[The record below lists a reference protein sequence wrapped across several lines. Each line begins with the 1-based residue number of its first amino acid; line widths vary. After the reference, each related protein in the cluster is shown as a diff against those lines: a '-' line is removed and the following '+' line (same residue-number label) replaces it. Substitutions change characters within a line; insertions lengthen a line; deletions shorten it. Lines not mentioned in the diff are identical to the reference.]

1 MWDQVSSFL
10 ISVASFVAVLSIVV
24 FVHEFGHFQ
33 VARWFKVK
41 VDSFSIGFGPEI
53 LARTSK
59 AGIRWRLSLLPLGGY
74 VKFTGDKDEASTPDF
89 SQPKADASSGLL
101 HAQPVGV
108 RAAVVAAG
116 PAANFIFALAVY
128 SVLFGTIGETI
139 QRPVVSAVSPGGAAE
154 AAGLKAGDLITA
166 IDGNKIKSF
175 RDLQSVV
182 MVSGGEKLDIEVK
195 RGEQTLN
202 FDATPQ
208 VVERETPFGDM
219 ETQGALGIASNYSAD
234 TVSHINFNP
243 IEAMGRAGEQTASVV
258 GTQINFIKA
267 LIRGAMSP
275 GHLSGPLG
283 IGQLAGKVTENSIE
297 GAGPDANAAKVAE
310 SVFLGLVQLMA
321 FLSIA
326 IGFMNLLPLP
336 VLDGGHLVFYA
347 AEAVRGKPIS
357 EKVQAISFRIGLA
370 CILSLFVFA
379 TFQDLDRIGLFNMLK
394 GVGAA
399 G

>member
-1 MWDQVSSFL
+1 MLDQIGTIA
-10 ISVASFVAVLSIVV
+10 ISIASFIAVLSIVV
-24 FVHEFGHFQ
+24 FVHEYGHFQ
-33 VARWFKVK
+33 VARWFGIK

-59 AGIRWRLSLLPLGGY
+59 AGIRWRLSALPLGGY

-89 SQPKADASSGLL
+89 SAPPADKSSGLL

-116 PAANFIFALAVY
+116 PAANFLFAIVVY
-128 SVLFGTIGETI
+128 WLLFAGLGETI
-139 QRPVVSAVSPGGAAE
+139 QRPIISMIDPKGAAAE
-154 AAGLKAGDLITA
+154 AGLKVGDEIIQ
-166 IDGNKIKSF
+166 IDGQKIVSF
-175 RDLQSVV
+175 AQLQTKVI
-182 MVSGGEKLDIEVK
+182 VSGKQPLDIVVK
-195 RGEQTLN
+195 RGSDTVN
-202 FDATPQ
+202 MVATPK

-219 ETQGALGIASNYSAD
+219 ESQGALGIGATPTRE
-234 TVSHINFNP
+234 TVMQLRFNP
-243 IEAMGRAGEQTASVV
+243 IEAGGRAVGQTWSVIE
-258 GTQINFIKA
+258 TQMNFIGA
-267 LIRGAMSP
+267 LVRGGMSP

-283 IGQLAGKVTENSIE
+283 IGQIAGKVTENSVE
-297 GAGPDANAAKVAE
+297 GAGPNANAGAIAE
-310 SVFLGLVQLMA
+310 SVFFGLVQLMA
-321 FLSIA
+321 VLSIS

-347 AEAVRGKPIS
+347 AEALRGKPVP
-357 EKVQAISFRIGLA
+357 EKVQAVSFKVGLA

-379 TFQDLDRIGLFNMLK
+379 TFQDLDRVGLFHLLK

>member
-1 MWDQVSSFL
+1 MLDQL
-10 ISVASFVAVLSIVV
+10 GTIAISIASFVVVLSIVV

-33 VARWFKVK
+33 VARWFNVK

-53 LARTSK
+53 LARTSR
-59 AGIRWRLSLLPLGGY
+59 AGIRWRLSALPLGGY

-89 SQPKADASSGLL
+89 SAPPADASSGLL

-116 PAANFIFALAVY
+116 PAANFIFAIAVY
-128 SVLFGTIGETI
+128 WVLFGTMGETV
-139 QRPVVSAVSPGGAAE
+139 QRPLISLVQAGGAAAE
-154 AAGLKAGDLITA
+154 AGMLVGDEIIS
-166 IDGNKIKSF
+166 IDGAKIDSF
-175 RDLQSVV
+175 TQLQSKVL
-182 MVSGGEKLDIEVK
+182 VSAKEPLTIVVK
-195 RGEQTLN
+195 RGTQTVEMI
-202 FDATPQ
+202 ATPK

-219 ETQGALGIASNYSAD
+219 ETQGALGIGSDGTED
-234 TVSHINFNP
+234 TIKQVRFGP
-243 IEAMGRAGEQTASVV
+243 VEAGGRAVQQTWNVV
-258 GTQINFIKA
+258 STQINFIQA
-267 LIRGAMSP
+267 LFRGGMSA

-283 IGQLAGKVTENSIE
+283 IGQIAGKVTENSIA
-297 GAGPDANAAKVAE
+297 GAGPDASAVKVAE

-321 FLSIA
+321 VLSIS

-347 AEAVRGKPIS
+347 AEALRGKPIP
-357 EKVQAISFRIGLA
+357 EKVQALSFRVGLA

-379 TFQDLDRIGLFNMLK
+379 TFQDLDRVGLFNVLK
-394 GVGAA
+394 GIGAA